1 MHPVGVVI
9 VLKLFQLLLQIAF
22 VPEKNL
28 VQEFPPD
35 GADEPFGEGMRQG
48 CMGNGFDLLDLADP
62 QIGPPLVKSKQG
74 IVIRTKITGRA
85 FAERSMIEHT
95 AKGGTVDITGMNANV
110 DDSPCELIHD
120 NQDPVGLEE
129 NGLAPEQIDTP
140 KAIFHMADEGEPRGP
155 ISWLWTIVLGKD
167 TPHDIFVDI
176 DAKGPCD
183 LPARFVDS
191 RTGDCGAIS
200 PKSAG

>member
-1 MHPVGVVI
+1 
-9 VLKLFQLLLQIAF
+9 
-22 VPEKNL
+22 
-28 VQEFPPD
+28 
-35 GADEPFGEGMRQG
+35 
-48 CMGNGFDLLDLADP
+48 
-62 QIGPPLVKSKQG
+62 
-74 IVIRTKITGRA
+74 
-85 FAERSMIEHT
+85 MIEHT

-183 LPARFVDS
+183 LLRDSGTAEPGIVALYLPNQLDEIGARS
-191 RTGDCGAIS
+191 LGTGLASSFGGIEEAVFSSFES
-200 PKSAG
+200 PMESQNG